1 MAPLPGNRCG
11 DHSFP
16 TEDMEYLPLK
26 KIKWPSCLE
35 MIIRFACCESITLK
49 DLDRQPMIIC
59 DGGYESPFID
69 MFKEAGSVL
78 TAAFTVY
85 NVNTS
90 ISMIKEGL
98 GIAILSQ
105 MSMSGISAPE
115 NVVTRELNQAV
126 YRDVLL
132 AVPSIKEASLAAKLF
147 IQIAQELTK
156 NE

>member
-1 MAPLPGNRCG
+1 
-11 DHSFP
+11 
-16 TEDMEYLPLK
+16 
-26 KIKWPSCLE
+26 
-35 MIIRFACCESITLK
+35 
-49 DLDRQPMIIC
+49 
-59 DGGYESPFID
+59 
-69 MFKEAGSVL
+69 
-78 TAAFTVY
+78 
-85 NVNTS
+85 
-90 ISMIKEGL
+90 GL

-105 MSMSGISAPE
+105 MSMSGISLPE